1 MIGFQIRAKHEG
13 EPEARDREGQ
23 VNFEE
28 VVVRRLKGLLSSK
41 QTFYL
46 GKSR

>member
-1 MIGFQIRAKHEG
+1 MIGFQIKAKHEG

-28 VVVRRLKGLLSSK
+28 VVGRRLMGLLSS
-41 QTFYL
+41 
-46 GKSR
+46 